1 MHIAHYLATSE
12 HVRRDAW
19 TVLRLAATACVL
31 LATAVL
37 SLLLFVM
44 PSRRVRQR
52 YARTIVRVG
61 AQLLLRALG
70 VARDVRGPTPRGPA
84 LLVSNHLS
92 WLDVV
97 VVAAT
102 WRCTFIAKREM
113 RAWPFIG
120 SLGTALGV
128 VFVDR
133 VRKRDLLR
141 TIPAIEARL
150 RAGDVML
157 LFPEGTTTDG
167 AGVLPFRS
175 ALFEA
180 AVRANAP
187 VFPLSLSGQ
196 ASHIEALSWIGDET
210 LLANVP
216 RVASLQDACI
226 SLRVGAPITA
236 GTNRKRLAF
245 QSRQA
250 VLRRFVAPSA
260 VSFMRNRLRKGLG
273 YEKFPVSFP

>member
-1 MHIAHYLATSE
+1 M
-12 HVRRDAW
+12 
-19 TVLRLAATACVL
+19 
-31 LATAVL
+31 
-37 SLLLFVM
+37 
-44 PSRRVRQR
+44 
-52 YARTIVRVG
+52 
-61 AQLLLRALG
+61 
-70 VARDVRGPTPRGPA
+70 
-84 LLVSNHLS
+84 VSNHLS

-97 VVAAT
+97 AVAAT
-102 WRCTFIAKREM
+102 WRCTFIAKRDV
-113 RAWPFIG
+113 RSWPLIG

-150 RAGDVML
+150 LAGDVIL

-167 AGVLPFRS
+167 AHVLPFRS

-196 ASHIEALSWIGDET
+196 ASQIEALSWIGDET
-210 LLANVP
+210 LFANVP
-216 RVASLQDACI
+216 RVASLRDTCV
-226 SLRVGAPITA
+226 SLRVGAPMTA

-245 QSRQA
+245 QSRQEII
-250 VLRRFVAPSA
+250 RRFVPPSVVSKVRTSARVPLASPSHAPSA
-260 VSFMRNRLRKGLG
+260 AS
-273 YEKFPVSFP
+273 S